1 MTSSGAARFL
11 PGLVAV
17 AMMSGASTASAQ
29 SFWYRH
35 GIPGIG
41 AFSAPPTEPC
51 GESPYPG
58 QVCADGSIY
67 AGLSPDGD
75 IAMYVAASSAPS
87 TLLWSSEDAIR
98 GTNSEVDGDGNTST
112 LDAPVE
118 VAHHAANSHAAQAQ
132 NIAKGRGGE
141 NE

>member
-1 MTSSGAARFL
+1 MRISDWSSDVCSSDL
-11 PGLVAV
+11 
-17 AMMSGASTASAQ
+17 Q

-98 GTNSEVDGDGNTST
+98 PAERRVGKECVSP
-112 LDAPVE
+112 L
-118 VAHHAANSHAAQAQ
+118 
-132 NIAKGRGGE
+132 
-141 NE
+141 